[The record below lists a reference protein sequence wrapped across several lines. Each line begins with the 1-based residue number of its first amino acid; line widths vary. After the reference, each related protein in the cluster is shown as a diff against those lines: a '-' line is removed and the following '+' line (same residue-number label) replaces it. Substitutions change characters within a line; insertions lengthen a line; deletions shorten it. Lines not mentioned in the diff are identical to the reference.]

1 MNLIL
6 SGKAAQKLK
15 KKGCQVTDFQS
26 DIDTWRVDFSDL
38 DKRSIFIVTHEKTL
52 YTCISSCRSGLGD
65 IITKIAAATQQDKLD
80 VNDIDFVKFQDRSVT
95 GSMSNMKQ
103 MINQF
108 HQYCPSDNEQYEV
121 LINRTPFKLLSSR
134 TPAELYSLHTSFH

>member
-1 MNLIL
+1 
-6 SGKAAQKLK
+6 
-15 KKGCQVTDFQS
+15 
-26 DIDTWRVDFSDL
+26 VDFSDL

-80 VNDIDFVKFQDRSVT
+80 VNDIDFVKFQNRSVT

-121 LINRTPFKLLSSR
+121 LLNRTPFKLLSSR